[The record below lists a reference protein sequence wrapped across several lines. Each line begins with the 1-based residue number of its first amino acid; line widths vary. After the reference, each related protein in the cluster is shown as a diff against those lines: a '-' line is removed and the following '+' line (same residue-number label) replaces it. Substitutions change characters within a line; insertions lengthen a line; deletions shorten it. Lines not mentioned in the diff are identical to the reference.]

1 MDRLASITAFLRVAE
16 NGGFSTAA
24 RRRNASTAPVNEHLQ
39 ALENALGVRP
49 RPGYSAVAML
59 PRNARNH
66 LGVNATRTIPRM
78 PTERAIYLLM
88 RRNADPHLP
97 HAVNEIRVGTPWQFQ
112 YL

>member
-1 MDRLASITAFLRVAE
+1 MDRLASIAAFE
-16 NGGFSTAA
+16 NGGFSAGA
-24 RRRNASTAPVNEHLQ
+24 RGLNVATTTVSDQVR

-59 PRNARNH
+59 PRDARNR

-78 PTERAIYLLM
+78 PTERASYLLM
-88 RRNADPHLP
+88 RRDADPHLP
-97 HAVNEIRVGTPWQFQ
+97 RAVNQIRVGTRWQFQ